1 MKKQGL
7 TYQETAELCRSLS
20 LLLHAGLSFGDGLFL
35 LAEEAQ
41 GERRTLLEDMGR
53 RTAQGESLAAVM
65 EQSGVFPMHA
75 CRMAQ
80 VGERTGH
87 LEEAL
92 EGLALYY
99 EEREE
104 TDHRLKSA
112 LVYPALLLIM
122 ILVVVAVLL
131 VKVLPVFNEVYA
143 SLGGALTGF
152 AGGLL
157 RLGEML
163 KTLLPLLLVL
173 VFAAVLLVLAFATSD
188 SFRAALLRHWQQRRG
203 SCGIAGKLGQAHF
216 AEALA
221 MGLAGGLPLEEAVRL
236 AAQLLEEQPDL
247 AARGE
252 RSAAR
257 IAEGAGLGE
266 TLGEEGLLPA
276 SACRMLTLGMR
287 SGSGDRVAGEI
298 ARSLA
303 EDANREIEKRA
314 AQIEPAM
321 VLLAS
326 LLVGAVLLAVML
338 PLLNIMSAIG

>member
-1 MKKQGL
+1 MNKQGL
-7 TYQETAELCRSLS
+7 THQETAELCRSLS

-35 LAEEAQ
+35 LAQEAQ
-41 GERRTLLEDMGR
+41 GERRALLEEMGE
-53 RTAQGESLAAVM
+53 RTERGESLAAVM
-65 EQSGVFPMHA
+65 EQSGEFPVHA

-92 EGLALYY
+92 ESLARYY
-99 EEREE
+99 EERAE
-104 TDHRLKSA
+104 TDHRLRSA

-122 ILVVVAVLL
+122 ILAVVAVLL
-131 VKVLPVFNEVYA
+131 IKVLPVFSEVYA
-143 SLGGALTGF
+143 SLGGELTGL

-157 RLGEML
+157 RLGGAL
-163 KTLLPLLLVL
+163 KRVLPLLLVL
-173 VFAAVLLVLAFATSD
+173 GFAAAALVLAFAGSET
-188 SFRAALLRHWQQRRG
+188 FRARVISLWQRRRG
-203 SCGIAGKLGQAHF
+203 GRGVAGKLAQAQF

-236 AAQLLEEQPDL
+236 AAQLPEQQSGL
-247 AARGE
+247 AERGE

-257 IAEGAGLGE
+257 IAAGAGLGE
-266 TLGEEGLLPA
+266 TLGEEGLLPP
-276 SACRMLTLGMR
+276 SACRMLSVGMR
-287 SGSGDRVAGEI
+287 SGSCERVAGEV
-298 ARSLA
+298 ARHLA
-303 EDANREIEKRA
+303 EDAREELERKA